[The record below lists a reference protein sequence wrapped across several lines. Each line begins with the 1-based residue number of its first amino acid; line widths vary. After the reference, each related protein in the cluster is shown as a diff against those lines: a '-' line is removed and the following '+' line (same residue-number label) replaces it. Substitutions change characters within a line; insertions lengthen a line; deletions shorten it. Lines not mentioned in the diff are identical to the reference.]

1 MSTVSKRDLS
11 GDRDGAGRF
20 VRGNPGG
27 PGAPLGGQAQALRAK
42 LMATVTPARLGHVVE
57 VLVGAALSGDIHAA
71 KLLLSYA
78 LGPPVAHDVLERL
91 EALEEA
97 AQGGQDHEDV

>member
-1 MSTVSKRDLS
+1 MGTDSKRQVT
-11 GDRDGAGRF
+11 GDRDATGRF

-42 LMATVTPARLGHVVE
+42 LMATVTPARLGQVVE
-57 VLVGAALSGDIHAA
+57 TLVALALEGDVHACR
-71 KLLLSYA
+71 LLLSYA
-78 LGPPVAHDVLERL
+78 LGPPIAHDILERL

-97 AQGGQDHEDV
+97 AQGGQAHGDV